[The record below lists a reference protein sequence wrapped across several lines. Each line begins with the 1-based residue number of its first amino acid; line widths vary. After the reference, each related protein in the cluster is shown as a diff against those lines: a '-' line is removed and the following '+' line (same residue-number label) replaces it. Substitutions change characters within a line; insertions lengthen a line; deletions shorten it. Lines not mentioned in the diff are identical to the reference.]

1 MASPLKR
8 LFKSLKHDQATRDG
22 SFLAQRKRSL
32 TLPLLPGAQQ
42 TTADQLQSALFTV
55 LPPEIRDMIYQEVLN
70 GGTDV
75 VHVTKKERKP
85 LQLVRCREKCS
96 MEYNYKCSAGEW
108 LNVIRSPLER
118 EDDSEQGVLPLLLTC
133 RRV

>member
-1 MASPLKR
+1 MYDRLRRDVKASR
-8 LFKSLKHDQATRDG
+8 EG

-32 TLPLLPGAQQ
+32 TLPLPLEAQQ
-42 TTADQLQSALFTV
+42 TTADQNQSAFFTKI
-55 LPPEIRDMIYQEVLN
+55 PPEIRKLIYQEVFN

-85 LQLVRCREKCS
+85 LELVRCRDRCA

-108 LNVIRSPLER
+108 LDVITPRLELG
-118 EDDSEQGVLPLLLTC
+118 DDSEGGPLPLLQTC